1 MEVIIYAYEGEANI
15 KKQVLFISMHRYD
28 SSKMLK
34 GGAFKLLIQCF
45 LGLDLYS
52 NQFISIS
59 SL

>member
-34 GGAFKLLIQCF
+34 GGAFKLLI
-45 LGLDLYS
+45 
-52 NQFISIS
+52 
-59 SL
+59 